1 MNYRLSC
8 AVNRVLK
15 KNCYVL
21 ELNGRRVSG
30 KVFKFEGDNIKENIL
45 ETVYQGIKMA
55 RVYVKHEDI
64 LFIEIQNVHLCEWLN
79 GMKEYSGYETG
90 LDKVFDVLE
99 STDCRY
105 KFSFI
110 RRPYAMVYLEKH
122 DITEM
127 TGSSFASIM
136 KELENSPED

>member
-8 AVNRVLK
+8 ASNRVLG

-21 ELNGRRVSG
+21 ELAGRRVSG
-30 KVFKFEGDNIKENIL
+30 KVFKFTGDNIKENIL
-45 ETVYQGIKMA
+45 ETVFQGIKMA
-55 RVYVKHEDI
+55 RTYVNHEDI
-64 LFIEIQNVHLCEWLN
+64 LFIEIQNVHLCDWLN

-110 RRPYAMVYLEKH
+110 RKPYAMTYLENH
-122 DITEM
+122 DIT
-127 TGSSFASIM
+127 TVSGSSFASIM
-136 KELENSPED
+136 QELD

>member
-8 AVNRVLK
+8 ASNRVLN

-30 KVFKFEGDNIKENIL
+30 KVFRFEGDNIKKNVL
-45 ETVYQGIKMA
+45 EAVYQGIKMA
-55 RVYVKHEDI
+55 RTYVKHSDV

-79 GMKEYSGYETG
+79 GMKEYSGYEEG
-90 LDKVFDVLE
+90 LDRVFDVLE

-105 KFSFI
+105 KFTFI
-110 RRPYAMVYLEKH
+110 RKPYAMSYLETH
-122 DITEM
+122 ELTTIQ
-127 TGSSFASIM
+127 GSSFASIM
-136 KELENSPED
+136 QELE

>member
-8 AVNRVLK
+8 ASNRVLK

-30 KVFKFEGDNIKENIL
+30 KVFKFSGDNIKANVL
-45 ETVYQGIKMA
+45 EVVFQGIRMA
-55 RVYVKHEDI
+55 RAYVKHSDI

-105 KFSFI
+105 KFTFI
-110 RRPYAMVYLEKH
+110 RKPYAMSYLEKH
-122 DITEM
+122 DITTVE
-127 TGSSFASIM
+127 GSSFASIM
-136 KELENSPED
+136 EELK

>member
-8 AVNRVLK
+8 AANRVLG

-30 KVFKFEGDNIKENIL
+30 KVFKFEGDNIKSNVL
-45 ETVYQGIKMA
+45 EVVRQGINLA
-55 RVYVKHEDI
+55 RTYVKHEDV

-79 GMKEYSGYETG
+79 GQKEYSGYEDG
-90 LDKVFDVLE
+90 LDKVFEILE

-105 KFSFI
+105 KFTFI
-110 RRPYAMVYLEKH
+110 RKPYAMSYLETH
-122 DITEM
+122 ELTTIQ
-127 TGSSFASIM
+127 GSSFASIM
-136 KELENSPED
+136 EELG